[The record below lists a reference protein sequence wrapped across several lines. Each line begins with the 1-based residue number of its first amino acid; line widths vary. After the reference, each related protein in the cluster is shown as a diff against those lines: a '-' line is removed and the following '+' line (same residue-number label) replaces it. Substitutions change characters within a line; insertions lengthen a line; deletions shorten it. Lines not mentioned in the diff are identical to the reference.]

1 MTRKSISFLPCQEI
15 EEEKN
20 SNMKNIQKEK
30 HEKVKHIK
38 AIKFPLKFNFLRPVS
53 NFKNIF
59 KI

>member
-15 EEEKN
+15 EKN

-38 AIKFPLKFNFLRPVS
+38 AIKFPLKLNFLRPVS